1 MPARSMPAFNM
12 PATFAFIP
20 AGPAR
25 QSFRARLGLMVRT
38 AQTRRL
44 LAEMDSRM
52 LADIGATRSEA
63 QQEASRPAWDTS
75 CRSW

>member
-1 MPARSMPAFNM
+1 MHARCI

-20 AGPAR
+20 ARPVRPSLGT
-25 QSFRARLGLMVRT
+25 RLGLLLRT

-52 LADIGATRSEA
+52 LADIGVTRSEA
-63 QQEASRPAWDTS
+63 QEEASRPAWDTA

>member
-1 MPARSMPAFNM
+1 MPARSFPV
-12 PATFAFIP
+12 TFAFIF

-25 QSFRARLGLMVRT
+25 PSLRARLGLMVQT

-52 LADIGATRSEA
+52 LADIGATRSDA
-63 QQEASRPAWDTS
+63 QHEASRPAWDTA

>member
-1 MPARSMPAFNM
+1 MLARSL

-20 AGPAR
+20 ASPAR
-25 QSFRARLGLMVRT
+25 PSLRARMGLIVRA
-38 AQTRRL
+38 AQTRRV
-44 LAEMDSRM
+44 LAEMDGRM

-63 QQEASRPAWDTS
+63 QQEASRPAWDTA